1 MNMIKKKQIF
11 ILMICVLLA
20 GFFAGGSVTAASPSD
35 YQISGLFDSGDGFLT
50 DVYFLI
56 LDTFGVCNI
65 KEDGTTYSASEISST
80 DASERC
86 TGYGLRGGNLLFY
99 IIMPILL
106 AYLMFWGILQKVNL
120 FDKKT
125 HKSMSIVLA
134 FFMAPLG
141 IYRVLFVSMMSI
153 LTGTTVFLLYIFL
166 FVLMLG
172 WGYRNM
178 YAEGQKHFTTGQMHV
193 EHLKQSHDM
202 SKNIETKID
211 EARTELTQKKE
222 EQENLF
228 SNGKGGFFAKNTQ
241 EGKQTKITAKYSKL
255 DKEIKDLEQRL
266 TLMIA
271 HRDKHLNDAA
281 NTLKEVV
288 SS

>member
-1 MNMIKKKQIF
+1 MNMIMKKQIF
-11 ILMICVLLA
+11 ILMACILFV
-20 GFFAGGSVTAASPSD
+20 GFFAGGGVTAASPSD
-35 YQISGLFDSGDGFLT
+35 YQISGLFEGGEGFLT

-80 DASERC
+80 KASERC
-86 TGYGLRGGNLLFY
+86 VGYGLRGGNLLFY

-106 AYLMFWGILQKVNL
+106 AYLMFWGILQKVKL
-120 FDKKT
+120 FDKNT

-134 FFMAPLG
+134 LFMAPLG
-141 IYRVLFVSMMSI
+141 IYRVLFVSMMSL

-166 FVLMLG
+166 FILMLG

-178 YAEGQKHFTTGQMHV
+178 YATGQEHFTMGQMHI

-202 SKNIETKID
+202 SKNIDAKID
-211 EARTELTQKKE
+211 EVRTEITQKKE
-222 EQENLF
+222 KQENLF
-228 SNGKGGFFAKNTQ
+228 LKKDGDFIKKGSQLDTNIKKSASYQKFAV
-241 EGKQTKITAKYSKL
+241 
-255 DKEIKDLEQRL
+255 EINDLENRL

-271 HRDKHLNDAA
+271 HRDKHLNDAQ
-281 NTLKEVV
+281 NTLKEVI
-288 SS
+288 S